1 MPISLEPDRRFSVV
15 LDSDAAKP
23 KESRPTFYALSQT
36 MRGHLQI
43 LETLDKW
50 SENDITPAELFE
62 ATCVQL
68 TRVVSGWS
76 HMGQFKF
83 GEADLRDML
92 TYSEA
97 RELLRKVAYN
107 THLEQEEKK
116 D

>member
-1 MPISLEPDRRFSVV
+1 MPISLEPDKRFSVV
-15 LDSDAAKP
+15 LDCDAAKP
-23 KESRPTFYALSQT
+23 KESRPTFFVLSQT

-43 LETLDKW
+43 LEALDKW
-50 SENDITPAELFE
+50 SENDITPAALFE
-62 ATCVQL
+62 ATCVEL

-76 HMGQFKF
+76 NMGNFKF
-83 GEADLRDML
+83 GESDLRDML

-107 THLEQEEKK
+107 SHLDQEEKK